1 MTPTLIFLGLL
12 MAAVVWWLVRQSVNV
27 KPWVASAPSGA
38 HQGVGQL
45 ATIKVGL
52 GVFLAVAT
60 SLFALFVS
68 AYAIRMEL
76 SDWRPLPEP
85 NLLWV
90 NTGIL
95 FVGSVGL
102 QWAWRAATR
111 EQLRGVKQGLIVGG
125 VCAIAFVIGQLIAW
139 RQLDAAG
146 YFITS
151 NPANAFFYLLTSLH
165 AVHLFGGL
173 VAWFKTITR
182 AWAGTEISSVRLG
195 VELCAVYWHFLLV
208 VWLILFGLLLST

>member
-1 MTPTLIFLGLL
+1 
-12 MAAVVWWLVRQSVNV
+12 
-27 KPWVASAPSGA
+27 
-38 HQGVGQL
+38 
-45 ATIKVGL
+45 
-52 GVFLAVAT
+52 
-60 SLFALFVS
+60 
-68 AYAIRMEL
+68 
-76 SDWRPLPEP
+76 
-85 NLLWV
+85 
-90 NTGIL
+90 L

-102 QWAWRAATR
+102 QWAWRAASR
-111 EQLRGVKQGLIVGG
+111 EQLRGVKQGLVVGG

-139 RQLDAAG
+139 RQLNAAG

-182 AWAGTEISSVRLG
+182 AWAGSEISSVRLG